1 MEDQITLDM
10 QIEEMVQGFP
20 EAVGFLFR
28 QGLRCIRCGEPLWGT
43 LADFL
48 KSEGVEN
55 PGRLVDELNA
65 FIREERRK

>member
-20 EAVGFLFR
+20 EAVGFLSR

-48 KSEGVEN
+48 NSEGVEN
-55 PGRLVDELNA
+55 PERLVDELNA